1 MLTFNCSQ
9 PISLSLSFPLFVPL
23 LLSVNEIY
31 MFTRYH
37 GNFLFSPSRNYP
49 RFILSTPTP
58 PPPPPSARVFAI
70 RGSLAVFGLVCT
82 RRERASI
89 GGWPTPVETV
99 FDRKHLND
107 IFPFLTLLSRVI
119 VLPRSRF
126 ECVFQYFFSLSFFS
140 SSVHR
145 SFQKFSIE
153 LTKYRQI
160 SSSVRR
166 GKGVSSRG

>member
-49 RFILSTPTP
+49 RFILSTPT
-58 PPPPPSARVFAI
+58 PPPPSARVFAI

-126 ECVFQYFFSLSFFS
+126 ECVFQYFFPLPLFLSSLLRPIARSRNFQS
-140 SSVHR
+140 SSR
-145 SFQKFSIE
+145 N
-153 LTKYRQI
+153 T
-160 SSSVRR
+160 
-166 GKGVSSRG
+166 GKLVAV

>member
-1 MLTFNCSQ
+1 
-9 PISLSLSFPLFVPL
+9 
-23 LLSVNEIY
+23 

-126 ECVFQYFFSLSFFS
+126 ECVFQYFFFLPLSFFS
-140 SSVHR
+140 SSAR
-145 SFQKFSIE
+145 SRNFQ
-153 LTKYRQI
+153 
-160 SSSVRR
+160 SSSRNT
-166 GKGVSSRG
+166 GKLVAV